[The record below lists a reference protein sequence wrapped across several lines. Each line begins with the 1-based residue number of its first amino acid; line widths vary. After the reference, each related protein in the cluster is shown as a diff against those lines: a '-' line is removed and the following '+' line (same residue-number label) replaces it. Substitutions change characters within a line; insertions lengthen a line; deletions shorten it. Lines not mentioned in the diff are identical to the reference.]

1 VTKPK
6 TTIRRLPERGVGD
19 REVINAILD
28 EGFLCHVGYL
38 KDDFPIVIPTLYARD
53 GDRVILHG
61 STASGITRAVRR
73 NSPLSITVTLIDG
86 LVVARSAFHSSA
98 NYRSVVI
105 HGFGEIL
112 EGEEHRRA
120 LEITLRSLIPGREAD
135 IRASTDAELR
145 QTASIEVPLTQVS
158 AKVRAGPPGDDL
170 QDLDDLSV
178 WGGVVPLTLVAAAP
192 IPDEHVEPETQ
203 LPDYLNPYRRSR
215 SDEPHGDGD
224 YQIGRDRNGTA

>member
-1 VTKPK
+1 MTKPK
-6 TTIRRLPERGVGD
+6 TTIRRLPERAVDD
-19 REVINAILD
+19 REVINDILD

-86 LVVARSAFHSSA
+86 LVIARSAFHSSA

-105 HGFGEIL
+105 HGYGVIL

-120 LEITLRSLIPGREAD
+120 LDMTLRSLIPGREAD
-135 IRASTDAELR
+135 VRASTDAEMR
-145 QTASIEVPLTQVS
+145 QTASIEVPLTEVS
-158 AKVRAGPPGDDL
+158 AKVRAGPPGDDP
-170 QDLDDLSV
+170 QDLEDLSV
-178 WGGVVPLTLVAAAP
+178 WGGVVPLTMLAATP
-192 IPDEHVEPETQ
+192 IPDEYVKPETH
-203 LPDYLNPYRRSR
+203 LPDYLNPYQRSR
-215 SDEPHGDGD
+215 VDEPSVDGD
-224 YQIGRDRNGTA
+224 YQIGRGRNGTP